1 MAEAEAPTHG
11 ALLRA
16 IQEDKTLSLQQVF
29 LLERKNYM
37 MKVKVKLKKT
47 YHEYQAYVG
56 QENWVTISWFDLW
69 GKAR

>member
-1 MAEAEAPTHG
+1 MAEAEAPTLG
-11 ALLRA
+11 VLLRA

-37 MKVKVKLKKT
+37 MKVKVKKT

-56 QENWVTISWFDLW
+56 QESWVTISWCDLW
-69 GKAR
+69 AKAR